1 MVLELSLLNY
11 EHPGL
16 VTRMTW
22 SCCESW
28 SMKTPWSLIS
38 LRCLTN
44 INKSC
49 LKPILRSLIEFNTK
63 TCPVLLGCTRLQEVL
78 ILYCYSF
85 FFVSGNPGFFC
96 GNYTIFLLEK
106 ATQSRSFHRSIV
118 IQIAIDRC
126 LYYT

>member
-22 SCCESW
+22 SCCESL

-78 ILYCYSF
+78 ILYYYSF
-85 FFVSGNPGFFC
+85 FFVSGNPGFSVVI
-96 GNYTIFLLEK
+96 TLFLLEK
-106 ATQSRSFHRSIV
+106 ATRSRSFHRSIV
-118 IQIAIDRC
+118 IKIAIDRC